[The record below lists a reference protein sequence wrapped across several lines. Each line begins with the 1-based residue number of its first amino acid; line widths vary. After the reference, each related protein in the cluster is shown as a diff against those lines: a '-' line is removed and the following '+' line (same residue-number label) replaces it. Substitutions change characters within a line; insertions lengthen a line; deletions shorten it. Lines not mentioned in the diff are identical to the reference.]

1 MLTSPARTCSRKGFI
16 ELAVRTGAHLCPVF
30 NFGENALYATV
41 TDNEPGSQ
49 VRHWQ
54 ERMKSLLGWTLP
66 LVHGRGI
73 WNYSFGLLPFRRPL
87 TTVIGKP
94 IPVTRIAHPTT
105 ADIDHYHEVYKSALL
120 ALHERWR
127 VKVGENT
134 RLRVIA

>member
-1 MLTSPARTCSRKGFI
+1 
-16 ELAVRTGAHLCPVF
+16 
-30 NFGENALYATV
+30 
-41 TDNEPGSQ
+41 
-49 VRHWQ
+49 
-54 ERMKSLLGWTLP
+54 MKSLLGWTLP

-73 WNYSFGLLPFRRPL
+73 WNYSYGLLPFRRPL

-94 IPVTRIAHPTT
+94 IPVKRIANPTA
-105 ADIDHYHEVYKSALL
+105 ADIDGYHELYKAALL